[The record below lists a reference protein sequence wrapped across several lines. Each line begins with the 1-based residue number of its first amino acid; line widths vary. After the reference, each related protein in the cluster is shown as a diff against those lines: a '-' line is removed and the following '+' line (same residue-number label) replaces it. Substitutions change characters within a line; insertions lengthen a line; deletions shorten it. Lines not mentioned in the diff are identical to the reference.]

1 MTITPLLRCVIMMAA
16 LLAGNA
22 AHAWDYVYG
31 DGSANVYRMTPR
43 ELHYVPVKKE
53 NSSSGVYSGG
63 VARTVTESRPHSGTL
78 LAKLEGIENPEQ
90 AKLLKGK
97 AVEIPRPEA
106 RNGSYYWSDLVGLEV
121 VNEQGEVLGVV
132 ARMFSNGAHD
142 VMELAGERERLLPWV
157 PPVVK
162 KVDLQARR
170 IEVAWGADW

>member
-1 MTITPLLRCVIMMAA
+1 MARPRKPPEDLIEYGRVAGAYGVRGWLRVVVDEPE
-16 LLAGNA
+16 LLAA
-22 AHAWDYVYG
+22 A
-31 DGSANVYRMTPR
+31 
-43 ELHYVPVKKE
+43 PVWWI
-53 NSSSGVYSGG
+53 SGE
-63 VARTVTESRPHSGTL
+63 ARTVKDSRPHSGTL
-78 LAKLEGIENPEQ
+78 LAKLEGVENPEQ